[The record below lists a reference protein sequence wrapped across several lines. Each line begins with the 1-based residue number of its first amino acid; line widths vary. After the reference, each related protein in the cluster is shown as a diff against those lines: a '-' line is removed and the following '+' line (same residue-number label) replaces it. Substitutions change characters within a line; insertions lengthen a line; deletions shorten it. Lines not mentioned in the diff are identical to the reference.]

1 MISQCHGEEEGRQ
14 SDAPAGRRQHLQVNI
29 DSLSGRAG
37 GRRIEGDRER
47 ERERER
53 ERWEEGGVDCH
64 HSAII
69 QQADLIRF
77 DSTQPTNPRFDV

>member
-53 ERWEEGGVDCH
+53 EVGGGG
-64 HSAII
+64 SG
-69 QQADLIRF
+69 LSPLSNNPTGRF
-77 DSTQPTNPRFDV
+77 DSI